1 MASSEERRWTKP
13 NLRIEADYIIRR
25 ARQNSTRIVTL
36 GSVILFSTSTGDAW
50 MLDTDGNLALCL
62 SKSGERQAFR
72 ILESTE
78 NVMVEWNKQFSIDG
92 DVFTTVSHTTGR
104 ISSIAGYPTQ
114 EIAKAISRISQEG
127 M

>member
-1 MASSEERRWTKP
+1 MANSEKRRWTKP
-13 NLRIEADYIIRR
+13 NLSIEADYIIRR
-25 ARQNSTRIVTL
+25 ARENSTHIVTL

-62 SKSGERQAFR
+62 LKNGERQAFR

-78 NVMVEWNKQFSIDG
+78 NVLVEWDKQFSIHD
-92 DVFTTVSHTTGR
+92 DIFTAVSHTTGR
-104 ISSIAGYPTQ
+104 ISSIVGYPTQ